1 MRGQGRIYQR
11 KYRDK
16 QTGEVKVAATY
27 TLEYYVEGKMQRET
41 ATTYGEAMRVLK
53 RRQGEIVQGRR
64 VNPAGE
70 RVTFDQLAANL
81 VNDYTANRRRSLE
94 RVEDAIAHLTVAF
107 SGYRAREISSDMVT
121 KYVVERQA
129 EGAANGTVNREQAAL
144 KRMYRLAVEK
154 LGGYC
159 PTIRMLEEDN
169 VRRGFFERPA
179 FEAVLAGLPDE
190 LKPAIFTA
198 YIMGWRIKSELL
210 SRQRHHVDFE
220 AGWLRL
226 EPGETKNRKGR
237 MFPLVPE
244 LRTVLEGQLATT
256 REFERR
262 TGQVVP
268 WLFHREGNQIRS
280 FRRAWIAACK
290 RAGLVRIVTRG
301 DREIA
306 YPLRIPHDFRR
317 TAVRN
322 LERAGVARST
332 AMAMVGMRTE
342 SIYRRYAIV
351 DEAMLREGGDK
362 LAAFGETQQAPR
374 VVPFLEAA
382 PRRRYSQ
389 RHSQSVMMP
398 TAGGAQVLGKNGG
411 QGRD

>member
-16 QTGEVKVAATY
+16 RTG
-27 TLEYYVEGKMQRET
+27 EGKMQRET

-81 VNDYTANRRRSLE
+81 VNDYMANRRRSLE
-94 RVEDAIAHLTVAF
+94 RVEDAIAHLTMAF

-190 LKPAIFTA
+190 LKPAILAA
-198 YIMGWRIKSELL
+198 YIMG
-210 SRQRHHVDFE
+210 
-220 AGWLRL
+220 
-226 EPGETKNRKGR
+226 
-237 MFPLVPE
+237 
-244 LRTVLEGQLATT
+244 
-256 REFERR
+256 
-262 TGQVVP
+262 
-268 WLFHREGNQIRS
+268 
-280 FRRAWIAACK
+280 
-290 RAGLVRIVTRG
+290 
-301 DREIA
+301 
-306 YPLRIPHDFRR
+306 
-317 TAVRN
+317 
-322 LERAGVARST
+322 
-332 AMAMVGMRTE
+332 
-342 SIYRRYAIV
+342 
-351 DEAMLREGGDK
+351 
-362 LAAFGETQQAPR
+362 
-374 VVPFLEAA
+374 
-382 PRRRYSQ
+382 
-389 RHSQSVMMP
+389 
-398 TAGGAQVLGKNGG
+398 
-411 QGRD
+411 